1 MGAVNLSARLLKT
14 LPDEQAAQHVVHE
27 DRSIVPIESKEST
40 LARFQG
46 GCFPGEFLVQ
56 CAVAFADHLDP
67 PLENVINGR
76 LAGLDTIESGEES
89 PL

>member
-1 MGAVNLSARLLKT
+1 MSRPLNMWSTR
-14 LPDEQAAQHVVHE
+14 
-27 DRSIVPIESKEST
+27 IVALFESKEST

-56 CAVAFADHLDP
+56 CALAFADHLDP